1 MVSPGSATN
10 WQGTYK
16 QTMASVRSA
25 ERKDLRLGLPV
36 GLGPRRGTAG
46 RRDNSRK
53 SLYSHHLRMS
63 DIFKK

>member
-16 QTMASVRSA
+16 QNMASVRSA

-36 GLGPRRGTAG
+36 GLGPRRGPQGGGATVEKA
-46 RRDNSRK
+46 
-53 SLYSHHLRMS
+53 YTH
-63 DIFKK
+63 IT